1 MTGVQTC
8 ALPIYPGRVYSR
20 SQLLGAVWRTTLE
33 SYEHN
38 VNTNIN
44 RLRAKIEA
52 DPAAPHYVITV
63 RGAGYRFVD
72 PS

>member
-1 MTGVQTC
+1 
-8 ALPIYPGRVYSR
+8 LN
-20 SQLLGAVWRTTLE
+20 AVWRTTLD

-52 DPAAPHYVITV
+52 DPANPRYVLTV
-63 RGAGYRFVD
+63 RGAGYRFAD

>member
-1 MTGVQTC
+1 M
-8 ALPIYPGRVYSR
+8 
-20 SQLLGAVWRTTLE
+20 WRTTLE

-52 DPAAPHYVITV
+52 DPAVPHYVITV
-63 RGAGYRFVD
+63 RGAEYRFTD